1 MVTPEK
7 IDEWLK
13 EAEARPGSA
22 LLLLKQIASRLRD
35 LSTRNEDL
43 LAENIALQN
52 GEQVEEYKK
61 RITHLEYQLALLKR
75 RFGEG
80 ELASI
85 DTVKTNRFSLLFYDL
100 KGRVL
105 RMELDPVDLNA
116 GVLPGKLAGEKQIFG
131 ESPRLLALPSDE
143 ELLFLYSSGRVSTH
157 PVSDIPSV
165 TIDGEWMMDQASLP
179 GEAHSGERLVCLLPF
194 SQLPLA
200 DYFLQASR
208 RGCVKKT
215 MTTIAESVLTNHFIG
230 RGIIQKADQPF
241 EIMLCRKQET
251 VVLLTSEGILLC
263 LDVDDLTYTAEE
275 RLQLAPTDHVVA
287 AYPIQDDAVLLV
299 LTQTGKV
306 ILRPAENLEPVRV
319 KTAKGIPLIPSARR
333 DKGVRIIGSALVHE
347 SDRVFVLMGDGSLKI
362 HNVMDLTSSGAIQSD
377 FDLLAFTT
385 YPDTLEGG

>member
-22 LLLLKQIASRLRD
+22 LLLLKQIANRLRD
-35 LSTRNEDL
+35 LSTHNEEL

-61 RITHLEYQLALLKR
+61 RISHLEYQLALLKR

-80 ELASI
+80 ELNTLDI
-85 DTVKTNRFSLLFYDL
+85 EKTDRFSMLSYDL

-105 RMELDPVDLNA
+105 RMELDPADLKT
-116 GVLPGKLAGEKQIFG
+116 GVLPGRFGGEKQIFG

-143 ELLFLYSSGRVSTH
+143 ELLFLFSSGRVSTF
-157 PVSDIPSV
+157 PVGDIPSV
-165 TIDGEWMMDQASLP
+165 SLAGEWMMDQATVP
-179 GEAHSGERLVCLLPF
+179 GESHSGERLVCLLPF
-194 SQLPLA
+194 SKLPLA

-241 EIMLCRKQET
+241 EIMLCRKQER
-251 VVLLTSEGILLC
+251 VVLLTWEGMLLC

-287 AYPIQDDAVLLV
+287 AFPIQQDATLLV
-299 LTQTGKV
+299 MTQTGKV
-306 ILRPAENLEPVRV
+306 ILRTAETLQPVHAQ
-319 KTAKGIPLIPSARR
+319 TARGTSLIPSARR
-333 DKGVRIIGSALVHE
+333 DKGVRVIGSAMVHE
-347 SDRVFVLMGDGSLKI
+347 SDRVLVLLGDGSLKI
-362 HNVMDLTSSGAIQSD
+362 HGVKELTASGAIQSESG
-377 FDLLAFTT
+377 LLAFATC
-385 YPDTLEGG
+385 P